1 MAINFPDSPSNGDQY
16 VVAGNTYTWN
26 GVSWDATGSA
36 GSSGSANIANDIDNH
51 LNTSSA
57 NTGEVLSWNGSDY
70 DWVADQTGG
79 GGSSGNSLSDGDKGD
94 ITVSNSGATWSID
107 DGVVNAAAL
116 AADAVTTDKI
126 LNNSVTVGKI
136 SATGTPSSST
146 YLRGDGSWSAVS
158 GGGGSS
164 TFTGLTDTPSSFTA
178 DKWLKVNSAGNA
190 LEFTDA
196 PSGGGGGSSDPVGT
210 IVAWSGASSTI
221 PSEYQLCDGAAAQTT
236 ELQAITG
243 ANVPDLRDR
252 FIVGASDTTGDT
264 SYPGLSPGGTGGSA
278 DAILVSHSHTIN
290 NHTHS
295 FSGSGS
301 DTVSISIS
309 GTTGNQSQN
318 HTHNFGANTFGAQS
332 GSSAQLMDNPQSN
345 GGGQKI
351 GSTSGISQDHNHSFS
366 ASGSG
371 TASITISGTTGNP
384 SDTGT
389 SAQGSS
395 ATNANLPPYYSLCY
409 IVKHTATSSSGSS
422 SSATTSEWS
431 ITSNGSSDYRFTGPG
446 FDGTENDPTI
456 YLVRGQQ
463 YKFTNNMG
471 AHPFQI
477 RTAINGTAY
486 SDGITNNGVSNG
498 TLTWDIQMDAPN
510 ILYYQCTAH
519 AGMVGKIYI
528 GNSLSDGDYV
538 SVKDFGAVGDGVA
551 DDTTAIQDAINSGAK
566 HLTFLPGT
574 YKLSGTINIT
584 SELHVFAKGAKFIQ
598 TVNQQVFDFDVTSL
612 ANVYDL
618 GSDYKIYPEVGY
630 DTISLSSTPSSGVIK
645 PGDAIKIV
653 SKAVDRC
660 QRDQGTDS
668 SLYRVGEWA
677 TVKSVS
683 GSTITLTMPLKEVKG
698 VDPVSASGE
707 ESIINSY
714 DLTYEPKVIVLPRI
728 SMSWIGGEVAFEDNH
743 DNDGWKQPVF
753 RCSGYTNPKLSEIVI
768 TRGYQSGINL
778 TGTVH
783 AVIKDC
789 SISNLTNN
797 TSQGQYGYGVS
808 NAGTFKTLVEGC
820 TFTNTR
826 HGFTTSSR
834 RYEWSNSTT
843 NSEYLAGGRDQSAI
857 VVNCHGS
864 GGYGGSA
871 PFDTHMCAQ
880 DTTFNNCVV
889 DGAESGFHIR
899 GRNVTVSNCKTF
911 NVNNNGIYAFTEYG
925 STSNSGDAWANDK
938 NHMSSV
944 RINNCELNAFGIPLY
959 MRSLTSCD
967 ITDVVA
973 NAGSVQVMLVAG
985 CKVNLH
991 GRNTFTVSDF
1001 HGTRPIDSSS
1011 NEGMITVTGS
1021 NSLASYLD
1029 PGIFVS
1035 PGSNLRLDGTLA
1047 ASGSTSTN
1055 HSVFHFDDGGVSN
1068 GVTTYYNHSLV
1079 NDGNISIKLGNAIK
1093 YIRNYVTNQDGVQEP
1108 TCTFSGQG
1116 ELMWEPTNKHSN
1128 FATNFIGFST
1138 TSSRWAYI
1146 DAHEMGD
1153 ASRYHWKNN
1162 IPTTTFG
1169 SVPETLTFTGT
1180 GSKVENAFVIPSQ
1193 HVRWANQLNGG
1204 EVIKQR
1210 FNIYH
1215 QSNNSA
1221 TTEYE
1226 IRFARGYVHHWS
1238 STSRWQDVEITVLMP
1253 SYRTQTC
1260 YIRIIDGTQTLGAS
1274 NVYMAVKDKT
1284 IQAGFNSSALEAGAI
1299 TLDVTSPSGNVIELS
1314 LIETTASRFSI
1325 NVP

>member
-1 MAINFPDSPSNGDQY
+1 MAFNFPDSPSNGDQY
-16 VVAGNTYTWN
+16 IVAGNTYTWN
-26 GVSWDATGSA
+26 GASWDATGSA
-36 GSSGSANIANDIDNH
+36 GSSGSANIENDIDNH

-57 NTGEVLSWNGSDY
+57 SSSEVLSWNGSDY
-70 DWVADQTGG
+70 DWV
-79 GGSSGNSLSDGDKGD
+79 S
-94 ITVSNSGATWSID
+94 
-107 DGVVNAAAL
+107 
-116 AADAVTTDKI
+116 
-126 LNNSVTVGKI
+126 
-136 SATGTPSSST
+136 
-146 YLRGDGSWSAVS
+146 
-158 GGGGSS
+158 GGGSS
-164 TFTGLTDTPSSFTA
+164 TFIGLTDTPSSFTA
-178 DKWLKVNSAGNA
+178 SKWLKVNSAGNA

-221 PSEYQLCDGAAAQTT
+221 PSDYQLCDGAAASTT

-252 FIVGASDTTGDT
+252 FIVGASDSTGDT

-278 DAILVSHSHTIN
+278 DATLVSHSHTIN
-290 NHTHS
+290 SHTHN

-301 DTVSISIS
+301 DTVSISVS

-318 HTHNFGANTFGAQS
+318 HTHVFGANTYGGQG
-332 GSSAQLMDNPQSN
+332 GSTFQAMDNPQPN
-345 GGGQKI
+345 GGGQKT
-351 GSTSGISQDHNHSFS
+351 GTTSGISQDHTHSFS

-371 TASITISGTTGNP
+371 TASISISGTTSSQ
-384 SDTGT
+384 SDSGT
-389 SAQGSS
+389 NTQGSS

-409 IVKHTATSSSGSS
+409 IVKHTATSSSSGSS
-422 SSATTSEWS
+422 TFTGLTDTPSSLGTAGQVAAVNSGGTALEFVDVQSS
-431 ITSNGSSDYRFTGPG
+431 ITT
-446 FDGTENDPTI
+446 
-456 YLVRGQQ
+456 
-463 YKFTNNMG
+463 
-471 AHPFQI
+471 
-477 RTAINGTAY
+477 
-486 SDGITNNGVSNG
+486 
-498 TLTWDIQMDAPN
+498 
-510 ILYYQCTAH
+510 
-519 AGMVGKIYI
+519 
-528 GNSLSDGDYV
+528 
-538 SVKDFGAVGDGVA
+538 SVKDFGAVGNGVA
-551 DDTTAIQDAINSGAK
+551 NDTTAIQNAINSAIGSGGIK
-566 HLTFLPGT
+566 HLTFPPGI
-574 YKLSGTINIT
+574 YKLAGTI
-584 SELHVFAKGAKFIQ
+584 SVDDELHVFAKGAKFIQ
-598 TVNQQVFDFDVTSL
+598 TVNQRVFDFDVTDK
-612 ANVYDL
+612 AYA
-618 GSDYKIYPEVGY
+618 Y
-630 DTISLSSTPSSGVIK
+630 SLSSSYTIAPTLSDTLTVSASTNPNDSNYFTTGMLK
-645 PGDAIKIV
+645 TGDAIKIV

-660 QRDQGTDS
+660 QRDLGTDS

-677 TVKSVS
+677 TVKSVTTTTS
-683 GSTITLTMPLKEVKG
+683 GSTITLTITLTMPLKEVKG
-698 VDPVSASGE
+698 VDPASATGE
-707 ESIINSY
+707 ESIVNSY

-728 SMSWIGGEVAFEDNH
+728 SMSWIGGEVAFEDDH
-743 DNDGWKQPVF
+743 DNDGWSNPVF
-753 RCSGYTNPKLSEIVI
+753 TCSGYTNPKLSEIVI

-778 TGTVH
+778 GGTVH
-783 AVIKDC
+783 AVVKDC

-834 RYEWSNSTT
+834 RYGWSSSTT
-843 NSEYLAGGRDQSAI
+843 NSQYLAGGRDQSAI

-871 PFDTHMCAQ
+871 PFDTHMDAQ

-911 NVNNNGIYAFTEYG
+911 NVNNNGIYAFTEWG
-925 STSNSGDAWANDK
+925 GTSNSADGWANDK

-959 MRSLTSCD
+959 MRALTSCD

-991 GRNTFTVSDF
+991 GRNTFAVSNF

-1055 HSVFHFDDGGVSN
+1055 HSVFHFDNSGVDN
-1068 GVTTYYNHSLV
+1068 TGYTTYYNHSLV
-1079 NDGNISIKLGNAIK
+1079 NDGNISIKLGDAIR

-1116 ELMWEPTNKHSN
+1116 ELVWEPTNKHSN

-1138 TSSRWAYI
+1138 TPSKWAYI

-1162 IPTTTFG
+1162 IPTTTFS
-1169 SVPETLTFTGT
+1169 SVPEKLSFTGT
-1180 GSKVENAFVIPSQ
+1180 GSKVANAFVIPSQ
-1193 HVRWANQLNGG
+1193 HVRWANQLTGG

-1210 FNIYH
+1210 FNIYD
-1215 QSNNSA
+1215 QSSNNA

-1226 IRFARGYVHHWS
+1226 LRFSRGYVHHWT
-1238 STSRWQDVEITVLMP
+1238 STAYRQEVEITVLMP

-1260 YIRIIDGTQTLGAS
+1260 YISITEGSLNTGAG
-1274 NVYMAVKDKT
+1274 NVYRVVKNKT
-1284 IQAGFNSSALEAGAI
+1284 IQAGYNSSALEAGAI
-1299 TLDVTSPSGNVIELS
+1299 TLDITSPSGNLFQ
-1314 LIETTASRFSI
+1314 LAPIETTASRFAI